1 MGWNG
6 SGDLVMVFGVGGET
20 KILVPKNCEESK
32 GLVMVE
38 AMEFDE
44 VLLCGMSLL
53 LYLI

>member
-20 KILVPKNCEESK
+20 KILVPKKCEESK
-32 GLVMVE
+32 GLVTVE